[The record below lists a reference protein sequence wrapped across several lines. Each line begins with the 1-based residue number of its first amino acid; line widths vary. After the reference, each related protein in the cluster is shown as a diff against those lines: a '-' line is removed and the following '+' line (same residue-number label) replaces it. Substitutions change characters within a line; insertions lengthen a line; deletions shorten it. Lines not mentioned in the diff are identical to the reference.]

1 MDLLSKD
8 IDKLTFEEAI
18 ERLNRV
24 VDLIEEGNVSL
35 DDSIKYYEVGI
46 LLKNHCEKKLK
57 NAEIKIKKIVDNKVK
72 SADENEL

>member
-8 IDKLTFEEAI
+8 IDKLSFEEAI
-18 ERLNRV
+18 ERLNKV

-35 DDSIKYYEVGI
+35 DDSIKYYEIGI

-57 NAEIKIKKIVDNKVK
+57 NAEIKIKKIVDNKVI